1 MEMGRVGKPPVA
13 HSTSAVT
20 HTAIDSVESMP
31 QNVIFGT
38 GPLGLAV
45 ARHLV
50 AAGQRVRLVN
60 RSGNAPA
67 PQGVEVV
74 AADAT
79 DLAASRKVCEG
90 ANVVYH
96 CATGPYGRWAQFLPS
111 LMNGIIEGAS
121 AAGAKLVYG
130 DNLYAYG
137 LVDGPITEDL
147 PYRPIGPNTRARA
160 DVANA
165 LMRAHAAGKV
175 RATIGRASDFYGPYA
190 RQSTAGDGIF
200 ARALAGKGAQILG
213 DPDTPHTYTFID
225 DFASGLVTLADHDEA
240 LGEVWHVPSAET
252 VTTRRFVEMVFAKL
266 QRPATLKP
274 APKLAITLLALFVP
288 AMAAV
293 KETTYQRE
301 HPWVVDHSKFARA
314 FGSGPTPHEQA
325 ISLTLDWFRSN

>member
-1 MEMGRVGKPPVA
+1 
-13 HSTSAVT
+13 
-20 HTAIDSVESMP
+20 MP

-45 ARHLV
+45 ARRLV
-50 AAGQRVRLVN
+50 AAGEQVRLVN
-60 RSGNAPA
+60 RHGNAPA
-67 PQGVEVV
+67 PPGADVV

-79 DLAASRKVCEG
+79 DLAASRKVCG
-90 ANVVYH
+90 AADVVYH
-96 CATGPYGRWAQFLPS
+96 CATGPYGRWAQFLPP

-121 AAGAKLVYG
+121 AAGAKLVYA

-137 LVDGPITEDL
+137 LVNGPIAEDL

-160 DVANA
+160 DVADT

-190 RQSTAGDGIF
+190 RQSTAGDGFF
-200 ARALAGKGAQILG
+200 ARALAGKGAQVLG
-213 DPDTPHTYTFID
+213 DVGTPHTYTFID
-225 DFASGLVTLADHDEA
+225 DFAAGLVTLAEHHEA

-252 VTTRRFVEMVFAKL
+252 VTTRRFVEIVFAKL
-266 QRPATLKP
+266 QRPATLQP

-293 KETTYQRE
+293 KETAYQRE
-301 HPWVVDHSKFARA
+301 HPWVVDHSKFSRA
-314 FGSGPTPHEQA
+314 FGGTPTPHEQA
-325 ISLTLDWFRSN
+325 ISLTLDWFRSV